1 MAMASRCVLKTK
13 RPARSAPGFRSWED
27 IGMLRSTTNAR
38 VRLER
43 GVRHGTHAGITTRA
57 EARHLSAACACRSS
71 SLSASPTLSS
81 SRHRCSHSRAAALSL
96 SLAWQSPAKSAAFL
110 LAFSA

>member
-43 GVRHGTHAGITTRA
+43 GVRHGTHDYHTRA

>member
-43 GVRHGTHAGITTRA
+43 GVRHGTHPHTRA

>member
-43 GVRHGTHAGITTRA
+43 GVRHGTHVGIKA